1 MPSNQTSAGS
11 SPISCK
17 YLTGYN
23 LIPSGKAMGNHLC
36 GKFPHNNYN
45 REDILHSNRRRS
57 ESSMALEEE
66 EAGQVRVGQ
75 YTEDSLL
82 YNFQNIR
89 DVKFLLI

>member
-1 MPSNQTSAGS
+1 MS
-11 SPISCK
+11 
-17 YLTGYN
+17 GYN
-23 LIPSGKAMGNHLC
+23 LIPSGEGNEKPPL
-36 GKFPHNNYN
+36 GKISPGKLQHG
-45 REDILHSNRRRS
+45 EDNLHSNRRRS